1 MRKVVF
7 AMSITASL
15 LALSTTA
22 RAQVL
27 MYNCGVEFSIRA
39 DITNQYIVWITPDG
53 AQEVHRAQIDA
64 AYISWDMRSP
74 IPMRIDR
81 KTGLAERW
89 ASGNRNWE
97 NTGSTCSLEK

>member
-15 LALSTTA
+15 LALSTAA
-22 RAQVL
+22 RTQVL
-27 MYNCGVEFSIRA
+27 TYNCGGAFSIRA
-39 DITNQYIVWITPDG
+39 DINNQFIVWMTPDG

-64 AYISWDMRSP
+64 AYISWDLRSP

-89 ASGNRNWE
+89 ASSNQNWE